1 MAVHSNLGKP
11 TRMFAVRGRKSSIS
25 SEDVGVGHRQLFKKN
40 ITFFKAICPPIRFM
54 PIKEIDA

>member
-25 SEDVGVGHRQLFKKN
+25 SENVGVGHRQLFKKN
-40 ITFFKAICPPIRFM
+40 I
-54 PIKEIDA
+54 IKYKKIFILNVD